1 MSIGIFYKTMS
12 QHWHAG
18 ISSIESVSRKDFC
31 LQNRTYVRNLSELS
45 EESQSTT
52 SSLRKRM
59 INQLRIGSD
68 IIQEE
73 GQEMEDNFKQLRDL
87 FQVF

>member
-1 MSIGIFYKTMS
+1 M
-12 QHWHAG
+12 
-18 ISSIESVSRKDFC
+18 
-31 LQNRTYVRNLSELS
+31 YVRNLSELS

-73 GQEMEDNFKQLRDL
+73 DQEMGDNFKAIAGFVPGVLKKYPQK
-87 FQVF
+87 F